1 MKIGRTKLHLHPE
14 DKVGAGSSHT
24 AASLH
29 CHTHFSKEVLT
40 FIPYYASRIPVVSDY
55 FRRALEQYERSHGAS
70 LDFGKAWWTPPVT
83 PRQVIDIETQQIEQR
98 LGLRAMVSIT
108 DHDDIEAGLLMQV
121 LDTPRQH
128 PISMEWTVPY
138 GGGFFHVGVHNLP
151 REQATAITS
160 ELLKYTNA
168 EPSARN
174 LVELFDLL
182 NQYPSILVVLNHPFW
197 DIEMIGEEQHRRCL
211 REFIGEYR
219 NQIHALEINGFR
231 KWQENE
237 LTIALAAEIGLPVVS
252 GGDRHG
258 CQPNTLLNLT
268 KASSFDE
275 MVSEIRDDAH
285 SEIVVMPE
293 YRDSMLMRIFEIVA
307 EVIGHYPDHI
317 LGRSYW
323 SDRVF
328 FALDASSPEEM
339 VQLARPLSHY
349 WPNGGPGWV
358 KGSLWLLRRLG
369 SKHLK
374 AALRRARAP
383 QRLGLE
389 YES

>member
-14 DKVGAGSSHT
+14 GKAGAYSSHT

-40 FIPYYASRIPVVSDY
+40 FIPYYASRVPVVADY
-55 FRRALEQYERSHGAS
+55 FRQALEQYEKSHGTG
-70 LDFGKAWWTPPVT
+70 LDFSRAWWTPPVT
-83 PRQVIDIETQQIEQR
+83 PRQVIDIETQQIEQK
-98 LGLRAMVSIT
+98 LGLRALVSIT

-121 LDTPRQH
+121 LDTPLRH

-138 GGGFFHVGVHNLP
+138 GSGFFHLGVHNLP
-151 REQATAITS
+151 REEASAITS
-160 ELLKYTNA
+160 ELLKYTNGHP
-168 EPSARN
+168 EARC
-174 LVELFDLL
+174 LVELLDLL
-182 NQYPSILVVLNHPFW
+182 NQYESTLLVLNHPFW
-197 DIEMIGEEQHRRCL
+197 DIELIGEEEHRRCL
-211 REFIGEYR
+211 REFMSEHGSR
-219 NQIHALEINGFR
+219 IHALEINGFR
-231 KWQENE
+231 RWRENE
-237 LTIALAAEIGLPVVS
+237 LTIALATEVGLPIVS

-268 KASSFDE
+268 KASCFE
-275 MVSEIRDDAH
+275 QLVAEIRDDAY
-285 SEIVVMPE
+285 SEIVIMPE
-293 YRDSMLMRIFEIVA
+293 YRESMVMRIFEIVA
-307 EVIGHYPDHI
+307 EVIGHYPEHV
-317 LGRSYW
+317 LGRSHW

-328 FALDASSPEEM
+328 FAFDHSVTREVES
-339 VQLARPLSHY
+339 VARPLSHY

-369 SKHLK
+369 SKQLK

-383 QRLGLE
+383 QRMGFE